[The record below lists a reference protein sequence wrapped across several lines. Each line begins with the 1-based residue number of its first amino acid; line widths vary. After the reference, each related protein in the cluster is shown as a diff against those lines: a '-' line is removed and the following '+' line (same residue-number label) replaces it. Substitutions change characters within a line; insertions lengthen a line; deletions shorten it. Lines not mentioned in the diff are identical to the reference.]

1 MAGILGAFRRTQA
14 ERECQRLPRLLHS
27 CKHVKRDR
35 QAKLT
40 SVREQL
46 AAIKPLASVQPSAGC
61 ETFADVLLF

>member
-1 MAGILGAFRRTQA
+1 MPEAVS
-14 ERECQRLPRLLHS
+14 LLHS
-27 CKHVKRDR
+27 CKHIKRDR